1 MGLATSRTSTC
12 TVTFPT
18 GVSLVLW
25 LTEWLSAPVILAL
38 LANGIAYLRHQT
50 RWVSSR
56 VEPTLSQLNRRCQGW
71 LTEFRQT
78 WPRSARETP
87 PIEPAARL
95 APETRDQPGSP
106 RTPIRRSPQARL
118 TAARRTILRV
128 TEARLAAARRAA
140 AYLAQVVASTQA
152 PAAAIGPEEP
162 ASPELARPR
171 VPGAITILTRTENPP
186 PEVVTALRRYQREIT
201 AHVAPRP
208 GPLSLRDTEG
218 PSPALR
224 ETPASPDPISPREGP
239 VLRPRPLRRPPK
251 GCCASIRSKSLG

>member
-1 MGLATSRTSTC
+1 M
-12 TVTFPT
+12 
-18 GVSLVLW
+18 VLW

-38 LANGIAYLRHQT
+38 LANGVANLRHQAH
-50 RWVSSR
+50 WVSSR
-56 VEPTLSQLNRRCQGW
+56 VEPTLSQLNQRCQGW
-71 LTEFRQT
+71 LAEIRQT
-78 WPRSARETP
+78 WPRPVRGTP
-87 PIEPAARL
+87 TIEPAARQ

-106 RTPIRRSPQARL
+106 RTPLRRSPQARL

-140 AYLAQVVASTQA
+140 AYLAQVVATTQA
-152 PAAAIGPEEP
+152 PAAVIGPAEQ

-186 PEVVTALRRYQREIT
+186 QEVVTALRRYQREVT

-208 GPLSLRDTEG
+208 RPLSLRDTEG
-218 PSPALR
+218 PSPVQH
-224 ETPASPDPISPREGP
+224 ETPTTLDPISPREGP